1 MSEIGQSI
9 PSAVATVQ
17 SGGILVYPTEAVYG
31 MGCDYSNQAA
41 VEKLLQLKQRTKN
54 QGQVLVASHV
64 EQVLPLIQPVEHS
77 HLARALKT
85 WPGHVTWV
93 FPHSTIVPQW
103 ISGSFDSVAVRVSTH
118 PAVKALCERL
128 GHALV
133 STNANLSGQKTPDN
147 SQDLQGIWGDQVD
160 CYLDLPL
167 GGASKPSTIKSASDG
182 QQLR

>member
-17 SGGILVYPTEAVYG
+17 SGGILVYPTEAVFG
-31 MGCDYSNQAA
+31 MGCDYRNQAA
-41 VEKLLQLKQRTKN
+41 VEKLLQLKQRSKN
-54 QGQVLVASHV
+54 QGLVLIASHV
-64 EQVLPLIQPVEHS
+64 GQILPLIQPMERS

-93 FPHSTIVPQW
+93 FPHTKMVPQW
-103 ISGSFDSVAVRVSTH
+103 ISGDFDSVAVRVSTH
-118 PAVKALCERL
+118 PAVKALCDRL

-133 STNANLSGQKTPDN
+133 STSANLSGLETADN
-147 SQDLQGIWGDQVD
+147 SQDLRDTWGDQVD
-160 CYLDLPL
+160 YYLDLPL
-167 GGASKPSTIKSASDG
+167 GGESKPSTIKRASDG